1 MFNWMKRKL
10 RQWVFENEANKL
22 GRAEATVDPD
32 NVQSGDFRIAVKRA
46 INGKVLEISTYNPN
60 PRGSSWTTD
69 LFVVPQDESL
79 KDALTMLLLLK
90 GLEK

>member
-10 RQWVFENEANKL
+10 RQWVSENEANKL
-22 GRAEATVDPD
+22 GRAEVSTDES
-32 NVQSGDFRIAVKRA
+32 VQSGDFRIAVKRA

>member
-22 GRAEATVDPD
+22 GRSEVSTDES
-32 NVQSGDFRIAVKRA
+32 VQSGDFRIAVKRA

-60 PRGSSWTTD
+60 PRGCSWTTD

>member
-10 RQWVFENEANKL
+10 RQWMFENEATKR
-22 GRAEATVDPD
+22 GRAEVSNDES
-32 NVQSGDFRIAVKRA
+32 VQSGDFRIAVRRA

-90 GLEK
+90 GLDK